1 MSDTDRHDP
10 LAGVSE
16 RERAIVA
23 ALLRMPPER
32 QKAAAKPATVK
43 GEAQRRRREK
53 ERHQPT
59 VAIGGD

>member
-10 LAGVSE
+10 LASISE
-16 RERAIVA
+16 RERKTMAT
-23 ALLRMPPER
+23 LLRMRPER
-32 QKAAAKPATVK
+32 QKAAAKPATVQ

-53 ERHQPT
+53 ERQRPT

>member
-1 MSDTDRHDP
+1 MSDTDRRDP

-16 RERAIVA
+16 REREIMAR
-23 ALLRMPPER
+23 LLSMPPER
-32 QKAAAKPATVK
+32 QKAAAKPATPK

-53 ERHQPT
+53 ERRQPT